1 VRKISSPPHLIAQA
15 AKLTLEAGQN
25 FGTEMARTETKQQ
38 YLAVANGN
46 ENWG

>member
-25 FGTEMARTETKQQ
+25 FGTEMRIGGK
-38 YLAVANGN
+38 NGL
-46 ENWG
+46 